1 MISCLVALIYNE
13 YRIDLLNPLF
23 TSQLV
28 NERSEEYMKTKKRA
42 GYCLGGAVVFLL
54 IVGCILIGVGLLGV
68 KEFKDIPRLVTGFS
82 FDQTA
87 PPPVDYSSAQTRM
100 IQEYGYPEGFY
111 ILFFQREGI
120 DGDVEE
126 VRYEEWNYYSQKVSV
141 AFENGEQLELSEI
154 PLETVL
160 PTPYQPG
167 SFSAFVTREQVAA
180 SAGLDEWLILPV
192 EKELVPDADLYYAE
206 GLTFG
211 LQNGRLVYIETMV
224 VKE

>member
-1 MISCLVALIYNE
+1 
-13 YRIDLLNPLF
+13 
-23 TSQLV
+23 
-28 NERSEEYMKTKKRA
+28 MKTKKRA
-42 GYCLGGAVVFLL
+42 GYCLGGAAVFLL
-54 IVGCILIGVGLLGV
+54 ILCCILIGLGLLGV
-68 KEFKDIPRLVTGFS
+68 KEFKDIPRLVSGFS

-87 PPPVDYSSAQTRM
+87 PPPVDYSSAQADLN
-100 IQEYGYPEGFY
+100 QEYGYPEGFY

-126 VRYEEWNYYSQKVSV
+126 VRYEHWFYYSQEVSV
-141 AFENGEQLELSEI
+141 IFENGEQLERSII
-154 PLETVL
+154 PLEL
-160 PTPYQPG
+160 ISPTPYQPG

-192 EKELVPDADLYYAE
+192 EEELVPDADLYYAE

>member
-1 MISCLVALIYNE
+1 
-13 YRIDLLNPLF
+13 
-23 TSQLV
+23 
-28 NERSEEYMKTKKRA
+28 MKTKKRA
-42 GYCLGGAVVFLL
+42 GYCLGGAAVFLL
-54 IVGCILIGVGLLGV
+54 ILFCALLGLGLVGV
-68 KEFKDIPRLVTGFS
+68 KEFKNIPRLVSDFN
-82 FDQTA
+82 FDVLA
-87 PPPVDYSSAQTRM
+87 PQAAAYSPAQTRM

-126 VRYEEWNYYSQKVSV
+126 GRYEEWNYYSQKVSV
-141 AFENGEQLELSEI
+141 VFENGEQLELSEI